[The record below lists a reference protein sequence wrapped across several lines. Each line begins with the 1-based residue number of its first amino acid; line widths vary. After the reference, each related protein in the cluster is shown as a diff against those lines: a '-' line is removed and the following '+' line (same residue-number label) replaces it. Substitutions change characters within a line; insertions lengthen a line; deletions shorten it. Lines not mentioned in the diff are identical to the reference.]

1 MQNRNSRM
9 RTIGIFIG
17 IVLTMSVWAQSLLR
31 SPKKVEAIH
40 EMGPMAVEL
49 PLPLPGMLVE
59 GRDTLLFPSD
69 SVQPLERF
77 FSLLDSLKAGKD
89 TVLTIVHL
97 GDSHIQAGKYSGKV
111 MRLLQ
116 DEFGNA
122 GRGWIAPFKLS
133 RTNEPDDYF
142 ITSSVRDWIAGRC
155 IQRKRKTSVGMGGI
169 GVGSMSSSINLNV
182 RIAPNN
188 GAGYAFNQAILY
200 RRYNAMPMLPTDE
213 SKKITEASLADSVV
227 YAGVKADTFRL
238 SRMTDTLLLHSTRRK
253 QGTNMLLPASSF
265 NNTYYGF
272 SLTNGQPGILYHSI
286 GVNGAMYVNYTDKEY
301 LQRLSL
307 LRPQLLIISLGTNET
322 FGKNFSG
329 LEFSEQ
335 VHRFLSLVKE
345 VMPGTEII
353 LTTPPECYKRTYVKK
368 KRIYVRNENT
378 EKAAAA
384 LRQIAQEEGIVC
396 WDLFTATGG
405 KNSCRKWQTQHLLS
419 KDRIHFTQRGYQDQG
434 VLLYRALM
442 NAYNAHLRQRVI
454 NQPMED
460 KL

>member
-1 MQNRNSRM
+1 MKVQDRNNWLR
-9 RTIGIFIG
+9 IGGVAVGIIFT
-17 IVLTMSVWAQSLLR
+17 VSVWAQSLLHSQQDESR
-31 SPKKVEAIH
+31 NVE
-40 EMGPMAVEL
+40 PTAVEL

-59 GRDTLLFPSD
+59 GCDTLSFPSD
-69 SVQPLERF
+69 STHTLMHF

-116 DEFGNA
+116 HEFGNA
-122 GRGWIAPFKLS
+122 GRGWVAPFKLS

-169 GVGSMSSSINLNV
+169 GVRSMSSSINLNV
-182 RIAPNN
+182 RMAPNN

-213 SKKITEASLADSVV
+213 SKRIAEASLADSV
-227 YAGVKADTFRL
+227 YTGVRADTFRL

-253 QGTNMLLPASSF
+253 QGTDVLLPASSF

-272 SLTNGQPGILYHSI
+272 SLTNGNPGILYHSI

-322 FGKNFSG
+322 FGRNFSG

-345 VMPGTEII
+345 VMPETEIL

-368 KRIYVRNENT
+368 KRVYVRNANT

-384 LRQIAQEEGIVC
+384 LRQIAREEGIAC

-405 KNSCRKWQTQHLLS
+405 KNSCRKWYTQYLMS
-419 KDRIHFTQRGYQDQG
+419 KDRIHFTQRGYEDQG

-442 NAYNAHLRQRVI
+442 NAYNAHLGQDVKL
-454 NQPMED
+454 NQQVEGE
-460 KL
+460 L

>member
-1 MQNRNSRM
+1 M

-31 SPKKVEAIH
+31 SPKKVGAIH
-40 EMGPMAVEL
+40 ETGLTAVEL

-97 GDSHIQAGKYSGKV
+97 GDSHIQ
-111 MRLLQ
+111 
-116 DEFGNA
+116 
-122 GRGWIAPFKLS
+122 

-169 GVGSMSSSINLNV
+169 GVRSMSSSINLNV

-213 SKKITEASLADSVV
+213 SKKIAEASLADSVV

-238 SRMTDTLLLHSTRRK
+238 SRMADTLLLHSTRRK
-253 QGTNMLLPASSF
+253 QGTDLLLPASSF

>member
-1 MQNRNSRM
+1 MKVQDRNNWLR
-9 RTIGIFIG
+9 IGGVAVGIIFT
-17 IVLTMSVWAQSLLR
+17 VSVWAQSLLR
-31 SPKKVEAIH
+31 SQQDESRSVE
-40 EMGPMAVEL
+40 PTAVEL

-59 GRDTLLFPSD
+59 GCDTLSFPSD
-69 SVQPLERF
+69 STHILMHF

-116 DEFGNA
+116 HEFGNA
-122 GRGWIAPFKLS
+122 GRGWVAPFKLS

-169 GVGSMSSSINLNV
+169 GVRSMSSSINLNV
-182 RIAPNN
+182 RMAPNN

-213 SKKITEASLADSVV
+213 SKQIAEASLADSV
-227 YAGVKADTFRL
+227 YTGVKADTFRL
-238 SRMTDTLLLHSTRRK
+238 IRMTDTLLLHSTRRK
-253 QGTNMLLPASSF
+253 QGTDVLLPASSF

-272 SLTNGQPGILYHSI
+272 SLTNGKPGILYHSI

-322 FGKNFSG
+322 FGRNFSG

-345 VMPGTEII
+345 VMPQTEIL

-368 KRIYVRNENT
+368 KRVYVRNANT

-384 LRQIAQEEGIVC
+384 LRQIAREEGIAC

-405 KNSCRKWQTQHLLS
+405 KNSCRKWYTQHLMS
-419 KDRIHFTQRGYQDQG
+419 KDRIHFTQRGYEDQG

-442 NAYNAHLRQRVI
+442 NAYNAHLGQDVKL
-454 NQPMED
+454 NQQVEGE
-460 KL
+460 L

>member
-1 MQNRNSRM
+1 MKVQDRNNWLR
-9 RTIGIFIG
+9 IGGVAVGIIFT
-17 IVLTMSVWAQSLLR
+17 VSVWAQSLLR
-31 SPKKVEAIH
+31 SQQDESRSVE
-40 EMGPMAVEL
+40 PTAVEL

-59 GRDTLLFPSD
+59 GCDTLSFPSN
-69 SVQPLERF
+69 STHALMHF

-116 DEFGNA
+116 HEFGNA
-122 GRGWIAPFKLS
+122 GRGWVAPFKLS

-169 GVGSMSSSINLNV
+169 GVRSMSSSINLNV
-182 RIAPNN
+182 RMAPNQ

-213 SKKITEASLADSVV
+213 SKRIAEASLADSV
-227 YAGVKADTFRL
+227 YTGVRADTFRL
-238 SRMTDTLLLHSTRRK
+238 IRMTDTLLLHSTRRK
-253 QGTNMLLPASSF
+253 QGTDVLLPASSF

-272 SLTNGQPGILYHSI
+272 SLTNGKPGILYHSI

-322 FGKNFSG
+322 FGRNFSG

-345 VMPGTEII
+345 VMPQTEIL

-368 KRIYVRNENT
+368 KRVYVRNANT

-384 LRQIAQEEGIVC
+384 LRQIAREEGIAC

-405 KNSCRKWQTQHLLS
+405 KNSCRKWYTQHLMS
-419 KDRIHFTQRGYQDQG
+419 KDRIHFTQRGYEDQG

-442 NAYNAHLRQRVI
+442 NAYNAHLGQDVKL
-454 NQPMED
+454 NQQVEGE
-460 KL
+460 L